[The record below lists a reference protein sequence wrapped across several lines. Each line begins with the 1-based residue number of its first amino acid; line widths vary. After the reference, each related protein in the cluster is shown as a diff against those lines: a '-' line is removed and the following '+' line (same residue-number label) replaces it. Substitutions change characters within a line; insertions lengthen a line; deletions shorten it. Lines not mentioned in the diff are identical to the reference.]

1 MGDYVNINQCPPHNL
16 EKPWMGPDCALGRGR
31 TGWLRRAARPVRC
44 PPGPWNG
51 EMGAGNGT
59 VQRETRRCSV
69 PRRASSTGA
78 GAVPAVPC
86 GAPGLVPGRRQP
98 LPGRTERAPG
108 AAQSES
114 HAPRGLTV
122 LPGPG
127 CPAAPETRIL
137 PGALPLTNPMVA
149 RPAPLCFSVFPSTLL
164 WELPHTPVPG
174 AFPCPLLWEGGRG
187 SHPQPLMRDPGRSLV
202 PRSFAAL
209 LLSRPGSENALFP
222 LACLR
227 PCGGCC

>member
-1 MGDYVNINQCPPHNL
+1 MAS
-16 EKPWMGPDCALGRGR
+16 KA
-31 TGWLRRAARPVRC
+31 AAR
-44 PPGPWNG
+44 

-59 VQRETRRCSV
+59 VQRGTRRCSV
-69 PRRASSTGA
+69 PRRASSAGG

-108 AAQSES
+108 AAGSDS
-114 HAPRGLTV
+114 HSPCCLAV
-122 LPGPG
+122 LPGPD

-137 PGALPLTNPMVA
+137 PRALPLTNPMVA
-149 RPAPLCFSVFPSTLL
+149 RPAPLYFSVFPSTL
-164 WELPHTPVPG
+164 
-174 AFPCPLLWEGGRG
+174 
-187 SHPQPLMRDPGRSLV
+187 
-202 PRSFAAL
+202 PRSCPTLWFQVPSPASDFSSGKEDADPILSPACGTQGAPWCLAPCAAL

-227 PCGGCC
+227 PYGGCC